1 VKKFQ
6 RVILGSK
13 EKIEVK
19 DVDIRNYAKYVLK
32 EASNLEKR
40 ELLGCLK
47 SRVLLNNKKIT
58 VKT

>member
-1 VKKFQ
+1 M
-6 RVILGSK
+6 RTK

-32 EASNLEKR
+32 ESSNFEKR

-47 SRVLLNNKKIT
+47 NKILLNDKKVRI
-58 VKT
+58 KLIS